1 MATVLEFVLTRRQYP
16 YTSTNTSSYAVLDQL
31 IAYFSDASL
40 FPKMVQIVIAGHSL
54 GAQTVQRYAA
64 IGQPATTRL
73 PVTYWIGNPN
83 SYAWLSSDRPLS
95 TAGCPTFDDY
105 REGYNDFSGYP
116 MTYGIS
122 LVGSGRAAIRANFQ
136 SKQIAYGRGTQDL
149 GDDSSSCAP
158 GTTGDNRN
166 ERFFNFIKAF
176 PPSCADP
183 GGNNCD
189 TVDFVNT
196 GHDGGAMFASDAGK
210 ARLFTDNFY
219 GDGKRAF
226 DFGYPRQ
233 QLGDDPYPNP
243 QLNQTAASVNNNTY
257 AGNMTYQGCFSDQDP
272 RSLSNLTYVSD
283 KNTIGL
289 CTAACASGG
298 NNIAGLEYGE
308 CSSYRLRANVLA
320 NHLCFLLQARNA
332 FAAHP

>member
-1 MATVLEFVLTRRQYP
+1 M
-16 YTSTNTSSYAVLDQL
+16 LDQL

-40 FPKMVQIVIAGHSL
+40 FPKMTQIVIAGHSL

-64 IGQPATTRL
+64 LGQPAASRV
-73 PVTYWIGNPN
+73 PVTYWVGNPN
-83 SYAWLSSDRPLS
+83 SYVWLSSDRPLP
-95 TAGCPTFDDY
+95 TAGCPTYDDY
-105 REGYNDFSGYP
+105 REGYNDFAGYP
-116 MTYGIS
+116 MTYGLS
-122 LVGSGRAAIRANFQ
+122 LVNSGRANILANFQ
-136 SKQIAYGRGTQDL
+136 SKQVAYGRGTQDL

-158 GTTGDNRN
+158 GTTGSNRN

-183 GGNNCD
+183 SGNNCD

-219 GDGKRAF
+219 GDGKKAY

-243 QLNQTAASVNNNTY
+243 QLNGTAANVNNNTY
-257 AGNMTYQGCFSDQDP
+257 ASNVTYQGCFSDQDP
-272 RSLSNLTYVSD
+272 RTLSNMTYVSNS
-283 KNTIGL
+283 NTIEM
-289 CTAACASGG
+289 CTSACASGG
-298 NNIAGLEYGE
+298 NTIAGLEYGK
-308 CSSYRLRANVLA
+308 SSSSAAGLRALVADLTPQVPSA
-320 NHLCFLLQARNA
+320 SAVQ
-332 FAAHP
+332 P